1 MRSAMLASQMLV
13 WCRRGGVSRA
23 RLGSIQA
30 WRVEAAESECCRQ
43 ERLQATAKDVATRC
57 MHEEGIEYEPL
68 HFCFPPANALAM
80 QYSRQSL

>member
-57 MHEEGIEYEPL
+57 MHEEVWVWLRACRYIRLVRRGRVSCSC
-68 HFCFPPANALAM
+68 HA
-80 QYSRQSL
+80 